1 VPMRGTK
8 YGFIRSITLK
18 DVNVNTSFSPDNL
31 DTTYMEAANTGD
43 IKTAQRLVEML
54 EKWEHEHKHYVENVA
69 WIKQMLML

>member
-1 VPMRGTK
+1 MRGTK